1 MHTIRIPKV
10 IQFGENALSEA
21 EYPKNALVV
30 TTAPIEL
37 SGKWLD
43 KMGIQDYMVYDKV
56 TPEPSIDDVNTVI
69 AKYKEKKPS
78 VLIGLGGGSS
88 MDVVKYSA
96 EEFGV
101 EKILIP
107 TTFGTGAEMTTYC
120 VLKFDG
126 KKKLL
131 HEDRFLADR
140 ALVVTTAPIELSGKW
155 LDRMGI
161 QDYMVYDKVTPE
173 PSIDDVNTVIAKYK
187 EKKPSVLIGLG
198 GGSSMDVVKYSAE
211 AFGVEKILIPTTF
224 GTGAEM
230 TTYCVLKFDG
240 KKKLLRED
248 RFLADRAIVDSY
260 FMDGT
265 PEQIIK
271 NSVCDACAQATEG
284 YDSKLGNNLTRT
296 LCKHAFD
303 VLYDAIIN
311 DKPENYPY
319 GSMLSGMGFGN
330 CSTTLGHALSYVFS
344 NEGVAHGFSLSSC
357 TTIAHKHNNSI
368 FYEKFKQVIE
378 KLGFD
383 KMKLKAPVDEAADV
397 VMTDKG
403 HLDPNPI
410 PISKEDVIKCLNAI
424 NDGNL

>member
-1 MHTIRIPKV
+1 MHTLRIPPV
-10 IQFGENALSEA
+10 IKFGENALGET

-30 TTAPIEL
+30 TTAPPQL

-43 KMGIQDYMVYDKV
+43 KMGIHDYMLFDKV
-56 TPEPSIDDVNTVI
+56 TPEPSIDDVNSLVSEF
-69 AKYKEKKPS
+69 KSKKPS

-88 MDVVKYSA
+88 MDVVKYA
-96 EEFGV
+96 TQDFAV
-101 EKILIP
+101 KKILIP
-107 TTFGTGAEMTTYC
+107 TTYGTGAEMTTYC
-120 VLKFDG
+120 VLKF
-126 KKKLL
+126 
-131 HEDRFLADR
+131 E
-140 ALVVTTAPIELSGKW
+140 
-155 LDRMGI
+155 
-161 QDYMVYDKVTPE
+161 
-173 PSIDDVNTVIAKYK
+173 
-187 EKKPSVLIGLG
+187 
-198 GGSSMDVVKYSAE
+198 
-211 AFGVEKILIPTTF
+211 
-224 GTGAEM
+224 
-230 TTYCVLKFDG
+230 G

-248 RFLADRAIVDSY
+248 RFLADMAVVDSY

-284 YDSKLGNNLTRT
+284 YDSKLGNDLSRT
-296 LCKHAFD
+296 LCKQAFD

-344 NEGVAHGFSLSSC
+344 NEGVPHGYSLSSC
-357 TTIAHKHNNSI
+357 TTVAHKLNKSI

-383 KMKLKAPVDEAADV
+383 KLDLKASVSVAADT
-397 VMTDKG
+397 VMTDRG

-410 PISKEDVIKCLNAI
+410 PISKEDVMKCLEDI
-424 NDGNL
+424 KSGNM

>member
-1 MHTIRIPKV
+1 MHTVKIPSV
-10 IQFGENALSEA
+10 INFGENALGET

-30 TTAPIEL
+30 TTAPPEL

-43 KMGIQDYMVYDKV
+43 KMGIQDYTLFDKV
-56 TPEPSIDDVNTVI
+56 TPEPSIDDVNAVI
-69 AKYKEKKPS
+69 SEYKDKDPS

-88 MDVVKYSA
+88 MDVVKYA
-96 EEFGV
+96 APEMGKK
-101 EKILIP
+101 KILIP

-120 VLKFDG
+120 VLKFEG

-131 HEDRFLADR
+131 HEDRFLADM
-140 ALVVTTAPIELSGKW
+140 AV
-155 LDRMGI
+155 
-161 QDYMVYDKVTPE
+161 
-173 PSIDDVNTVIAKYK
+173 
-187 EKKPSVLIGLG
+187 
-198 GGSSMDVVKYSAE
+198 
-211 AFGVEKILIPTTF
+211 
-224 GTGAEM
+224 
-230 TTYCVLKFDG
+230 
-240 KKKLLRED
+240 
-248 RFLADRAIVDSY
+248 VDSY

-284 YDSKLGNNLTRT
+284 YDSKLGNDLTRT
-296 LCKHAFD
+296 LCKQAFD

-344 NEGVAHGFSLSSC
+344 NEGVPHGYSLSSC
-357 TTIAHKHNNSI
+357 TTVAHKFNKSI

-383 KMKLKAPVDEAADV
+383 KLELKADVSEAADV
-397 VMTDKG
+397 VMTDRG

-410 PISKEDVIKCLNAI
+410 PISKEDVMKCLEDIKA
-424 NDGNL
+424 GNL

>member
-21 EYPKNALVV
+21 DYPKNALVV
-30 TTAPIEL
+30 TTAPPAL
-37 SGKWLD
+37 SEKWLD
-43 KMGIQDYMVYDKV
+43 RMGIQDYMLFDKV
-56 TPEPSIDDVNTVI
+56 TPEPSINDVKNLIDEFKT
-69 AKYKEKKPS
+69 KNPS
-78 VLIGLGGGSS
+78 ALIGLGGGSS
-88 MDVVKYSA
+88 MDVVKYSSS
-96 EEFGV
+96 EFGV

-140 ALVVTTAPIELSGKW
+140 A
-155 LDRMGI
+155 
-161 QDYMVYDKVTPE
+161 
-173 PSIDDVNTVIAKYK
+173 
-187 EKKPSVLIGLG
+187 
-198 GGSSMDVVKYSAE
+198 
-211 AFGVEKILIPTTF
+211 
-224 GTGAEM
+224 
-230 TTYCVLKFDG
+230 
-240 KKKLLRED
+240 
-248 RFLADRAIVDSY
+248 IVDSY

-265 PEQIIK
+265 REQIIK

-284 YDSKLGNNLTRT
+284 YDSKLGNNLTKT
-296 LCKHAFD
+296 LCKQAFD
-303 VLYDAIIN
+303 VLYDAIMN

-344 NEGVAHGFSLSSC
+344 NEGVAHGYSLSSC
-357 TTIAHKHNNSI
+357 TTIAHKHNNSS
-368 FYEKFKQVIE
+368 FYEKFKQIIE

-383 KMKLKAPVDEAADV
+383 KMQLKALVDEAADV

-410 PISKEDVIKCLNAI
+410 PISKDDVIKCLNAI

>member
-1 MHTIRIPKV
+1 MHTIKIPSM
-10 IQFGENALSEA
+10 INFGENALGET

-30 TTAPIEL
+30 TTAPPQL

-43 KMGIQDYMVYDKV
+43 RMGIQDYTLFDKV
-56 TPEPSIDDVNTVI
+56 TPEPSIDDVNAVI
-69 AKYKEKKPS
+69 SQYKGKDLS

-88 MDVVKYSA
+88 MDVVKYA
-96 EEFGV
+96 A
-101 EKILIP
+101 P
-107 TTFGTGAEMTTYC
+107 EM
-120 VLKFDG
+120 G
-126 KKKLL
+126 KK
-131 HEDRFLADR
+131 
-140 ALVVTTAPIELSGKW
+140 
-155 LDRMGI
+155 
-161 QDYMVYDKVTPE
+161 
-173 PSIDDVNTVIAKYK
+173 
-187 EKKPSVLIGLG
+187 
-198 GGSSMDVVKYSAE
+198 
-211 AFGVEKILIPTTF
+211 KILIPTTF

-248 RFLADRAIVDSY
+248 KFLADMAVVDSY

-265 PEQIIK
+265 PERILK

-284 YDSKLGNNLTRT
+284 YDSKLGNDLTRT
-296 LCKHAFD
+296 LCKQAFD
-303 VLYDAIIN
+303 VLYDAIMN

-319 GSMLSGMGFGN
+319 GSMISGMGFGN

-344 NEGVAHGFSLSSC
+344 NEGVPHGYSLSAC
-357 TTIAHKHNNSI
+357 TTVAHKFNKSI

-383 KMKLKAPVDEAADV
+383 KLELKADVSEAADT

-410 PISKEDVIKCLNAI
+410 PISKEDVMKCLEDIKA
-424 NDGNL
+424 GNM

>member
-1 MHTIRIPKV
+1 MHTVKIPSM
-10 IQFGENALSEA
+10 INFGENALGET

-30 TTAPIEL
+30 TTAPPQL

-43 KMGIQDYMVYDKV
+43 KMGIQDYTLFDKV
-56 TPEPSIDDVNTVI
+56 TPEPSIDDVNAVI
-69 AKYKEKKPS
+69 SQYKDKDPS

-88 MDVVKYSA
+88 MDVVKYA
-96 EEFGV
+96 APELGKK
-101 EKILIP
+101 KILIP

-120 VLKFDG
+120 VLKFEG

-131 HEDRFLADR
+131 HEDKFLADM
-140 ALVVTTAPIELSGKW
+140 AV
-155 LDRMGI
+155 
-161 QDYMVYDKVTPE
+161 
-173 PSIDDVNTVIAKYK
+173 
-187 EKKPSVLIGLG
+187 
-198 GGSSMDVVKYSAE
+198 
-211 AFGVEKILIPTTF
+211 
-224 GTGAEM
+224 
-230 TTYCVLKFDG
+230 
-240 KKKLLRED
+240 
-248 RFLADRAIVDSY
+248 VDSY

-265 PEQIIK
+265 PEQILK

-296 LCKHAFD
+296 LCKQAFD

-319 GSMLSGMGFGN
+319 GSMISGMGFGN

-344 NEGVAHGFSLSSC
+344 NEGVPHGYSLSSC
-357 TTIAHKHNNSI
+357 TTVAHKFNKSI

-383 KMKLKAPVDEAADV
+383 KLELKADVSQAADT
-397 VMTDKG
+397 VMTDRG

-410 PISKEDVIKCLNAI
+410 PISKEDVMKCLEDIKA
-424 NDGNL
+424 GNM